1 MSSVDIAA
9 VQQQVGEQSETIV
22 RFLRELCAIPSMDS
36 KIGPVGERA
45 QEEMRKLG
53 FDEVWFDS
61 MGNTVGR
68 IGNGPRILL
77 YDSHIDTV
85 GIGNPEEWDWD
96 PFIGKVEKG
105 RFYARGACD
114 EKGSTPPMI
123 YGLAIAKQ
131 LGLLDGWTAYYF
143 GNMEEWCDGIAPHAL
158 VEHEGI
164 RPDFVVIG
172 EPTKMQVYRG
182 HKGRVEIEVI
192 SRGRS
197 AHAASNHLGDNAIYK
212 VLPLIEGVSK
222 LEPELGDDPFL
233 GHGKITVSDM
243 SISTPSINAVPDLAK
258 VYIDRRVTFGE
269 TAEGAI
275 AQVRALASQELL
287 DKGDIT
293 VEMMKYAD
301 PSYTGFVFPVD
312 KYFPAWAMDESH
324 PLVQAGLEA
333 TQIIGLPQHPAGK
346 WNFSTNGIYWMG
358 KAGIPSIGFGPGEE
372 ETAHTTQDSVLLADV
387 IKATE
392 FYAILPALI
401 R

>member
-1 MSSVDIAA
+1 MASVDVAA
-9 VQQQVGEQSETIV
+9 VEAQVAQYSQTIIK
-22 RFLRELCAIPSMDS
+22 FLRDLCAIPSMDS
-36 KIGPVGERA
+36 QIGPVGERVK
-45 QEEMRKLG
+45 EEMRKLG
-53 FDEVWFDS
+53 FDDVWFDT
-61 MGNTVGR
+61 MGNIVGR
-68 IGNGPRILL
+68 IGDGPRKIVF
-77 YDSHIDTV
+77 DSHIDTV
-85 GIGNPEEWDWD
+85 GIGNPDEWDWD

-123 YGLAIAKQ
+123 YGMAIARD
-131 LGLLDGWTAYYF
+131 LGLLAGWTAYYF
-143 GNMEEWCDGIAPHAL
+143 GNMEEWCDGIAPHAF

-212 VLPLIEGVSK
+212 ILPLIDGVSK
-222 LEPELGDDPFL
+222 LEPQLGDDPFL

-243 SISTPSINAVPDLAK
+243 KVSTPSLNAVPDLCK

-269 TAEGAI
+269 SAEAAI
-275 AQVRALASQELL
+275 EQVRSLVAPALLESGQV
-287 DKGDIT
+287 T
-293 VEMMKYAD
+293 VEMMKYDD

-312 KYFPAWAMDESH
+312 KYFPAWALEESH
-324 PLVQAGLEA
+324 PLVQAGLQA
-333 TQIIGLPQHPAGK
+333 SALIGLADLPASK

-372 ETAHTTQDSVLLADV
+372 ETAHTTNDSVMLDDV
-387 IKATE
+387 VKATA

-401 R
+401 

>member
-1 MSSVDIAA
+1 MPSPDIAA
-9 VQQQVGEQSETIV
+9 VQQQVSQHSETIIQ
-22 RFLRELCAIPSMDS
+22 FLRELCAIPSMDS
-36 KIGPVGERA
+36 QIGPVGERA

-53 FDEVWFDS
+53 FDDVWFDS

-68 IGNGPRILL
+68 IGDGSRILL

-85 GIGNPEEWDWD
+85 GIGNPEEWEWD
-96 PFIGKVEKG
+96 PFVGKIDNG

-123 YGLAIAKQ
+123 YGLKIARD

-158 VEHEGI
+158 VEHEGV
-164 RPDFVVIG
+164 RPDYVVIG

-222 LEPELGDDPFL
+222 LEPHLGDDPFL

-243 SISTPSINAVPDLAK
+243 KVSTPSINAVPDLAR
-258 VYIDRRVTFGE
+258 VYIDRRITFGE
-269 TAEGAI
+269 SAEDAV
-275 AQVRALASQELL
+275 AQVRALVDQALL
-287 DKGDIT
+287 DSGDIT
-293 VEMMKYAD
+293 VEMMKYAE

-312 KYFPAWAMDESH
+312 KYFPAWALDEDH
-324 PLVQAGLEA
+324 PLVQAGLQA
-333 TQIIGLPQHPAGK
+333 SRLIGLPEHPAGK

-387 IKATE
+387 IKAAE

-401 R
+401 K